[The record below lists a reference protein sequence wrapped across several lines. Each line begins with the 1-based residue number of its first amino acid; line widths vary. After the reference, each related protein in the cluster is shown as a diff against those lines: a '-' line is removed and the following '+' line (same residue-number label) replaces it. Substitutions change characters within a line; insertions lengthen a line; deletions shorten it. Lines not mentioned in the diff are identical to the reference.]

1 MEFKRLIRK
10 LTDNERVEFADFKD
24 NPKLKQLRDQIDQYI
39 SHKVHEN
46 YCSLDLS
53 KEQSAKILSWEKKM
67 IENCFNVYF
76 KLDLKN
82 VLEEQVQ
89 LIRAQL
95 LMKAE
100 LMHEFRIKGKSFSP
114 EKMKKL
120 AKLMHN
126 SLVINGMIELGELNE
141 KLGIIKQ
148 GVDTIFPEYIQL
160 CNELDEL
167 VQGVGTQKDGDYHEQ
182 N

>member
-1 MEFKRLIRK
+1 
-10 LTDNERVEFADFKD
+10 
-24 NPKLKQLRDQIDQYI
+24 
-39 SHKVHEN
+39 
-46 YCSLDLS
+46 
-53 KEQSAKILSWEKKM
+53 M